1 MQVTEH
7 MSSIH
12 LQQLAIH
19 RNIKNIHRNTLDIC
33 VRFKPIPT
41 ENMQLLS
48 VIKSRKL
55 TPEQLFMV
63 SVLAVNGGN
72 YLYNLILGRVLGP
85 TQFADAAVLITF
97 LLVLSFMAMTFQLVT
112 AKFSVLFEN
121 AVFTNFIA
129 KVYKQ
134 AFTVGVILGLLII
147 AFSSQLKALF
157 NTSSSTMFV
166 IFGCGVPL
174 YFLMSVNRGAFQ
186 GKKAYKSLSIT
197 YQGEMLS
204 RLIITLGLIFLFN
217 IQSSAVIAI
226 GIVLSFVFGMFPFKM
241 KDLTLKKT
249 KPLSLD
255 YSKQIKN
262 FFLLTAFY
270 ELTQI
275 IINNSDI
282 LLVKHYFESYEAGL
296 YASLALIGRIVYFI
310 AWMFV
315 MLLLP
320 AVVELKKEGKETAS
334 VLFKYVGYI
343 AVISIVIVLTC
354 LSFPELIIKI
364 LFGEQYIAMAPL
376 LWKYAIATSMF
387 AISNIFAY
395 YYLSLDKY
403 VPVIISG
410 VFGMLQMLLV
420 IFFHESLEQV
430 VHMQIIAMTLLLI
443 IQLVFF
449 KFEIR
454 TQKKA
459 LSKD

>member
-1 MQVTEH
+1 
-7 MSSIH
+7 
-12 LQQLAIH
+12 
-19 RNIKNIHRNTLDIC
+19 
-33 VRFKPIPT
+33 
-41 ENMQLLS
+41 MQLVS
-48 VIKSRKL
+48 AIKTKKITS
-55 TPEQLFMV
+55 EQLFMI

-85 TQFADAAVLITF
+85 AQFADAAVLITF
-97 LLVLSFMAMTFQLVT
+97 LLVLSFIAMTFQLVT

-121 AVFTNFIA
+121 NIFTNFIA

-134 AFTVGVILGLLII
+134 AFAVGFILGLLII
-147 AFSSQLKALF
+147 VFAEQLQTLF
-157 NTSSSTMFV
+157 NTSSSTMFI

-174 YFLMSVNRGAFQ
+174 YFLMSVNRGTFQ
-186 GKKAYKSLSIT
+186 GKKSYKSLSIT

-204 RLIITLGLIFLFN
+204 RLLITLGIILVFGIK
-217 IQSSAVIAI
+217 SSWVIAL
-226 GIVLSFVFGMFPFKM
+226 GILLSFIFGLFPFKV
-241 KDLTLKKT
+241 KHISFKKSI
-249 KPLSLD
+249 PLD
-255 YSKQIKN
+255 NKYSKQIKN

-282 LLVKHYFESYEAGL
+282 LLVKHYFEAHEAGL

-343 AVISIVIVLTC
+343 AIISILIVVVC
-354 LSFPELIIKI
+354 IGFPELIIQL
-364 LFGEQYIAMAPL
+364 LFGEEYITMAPL

-403 VPVIISG
+403 IPVIISG
-410 VFGMLQMLLV
+410 VFGMLQMVLV
-420 IFFHESLEQV
+420 IFYHDSLVQV
-430 VHMQIIAMTLLLI
+430 VHMQIVAMLLLLA
-443 IQLVFF
+443 IQLGFF
-449 KFEIR
+449 
-454 TQKKA
+454 TLDSQTTKKA
-459 LSKD
+459 

>member
-1 MQVTEH
+1 
-7 MSSIH
+7 
-12 LQQLAIH
+12 
-19 RNIKNIHRNTLDIC
+19 
-33 VRFKPIPT
+33 
-41 ENMQLLS
+41 MQLLS
-48 VIKSRKL
+48 VIQSKKL
-55 TPEQLFMV
+55 SPEQLFMV
-63 SVLAVNGGN
+63 SVFAVNGGN
-72 YLYNLILGRVLGP
+72 YLYNLVLGRLLGP
-85 TQFADAAVLITF
+85 AQFADAAVLITF
-97 LLVLSFMAMTFQLVT
+97 LLVLSFIAMTYQLVT
-112 AKFSVLFEN
+112 AKFSVLLDN
-121 AVFTNFIA
+121 SVFRNFITI
-129 KVYKQ
+129 VYKQ
-134 AFTVGVILGLLII
+134 AFIVGVVLGLLII
-147 AFSSQLKALF
+147 VFAEQLMALF
-157 NTSSSTMFV
+157 NTSSSTMFM

-197 YQGEMLS
+197 YQAEMLS
-204 RLIITLGLIFLFN
+204 RLLITIGLILVFN
-217 IQSSAVIAI
+217 IQSSAVIAV
-226 GIVLSFVFGMFPFKM
+226 GILLSFVFGLFPFKA
-241 KDLTLKKT
+241 KQLNFKKT
-249 KPLSLD
+249 VALESK

-282 LLVKHYFESYEAGL
+282 LLVKHYFDPYEAGL

-343 AVISIVIVLTC
+343 AVISIVIVVTC
-354 LSFPELIIKI
+354 VSFPELIINL
-364 LFGEQYIAMAPL
+364 LFGEQYVTMAPL

-410 VFGMLQMLLV
+410 VFGMLQMVLV
-420 IFFHESLEQV
+420 IFYHDSLEQV
-430 VHMQIIAMTLLLI
+430 VHMQIVAMALLLA

-449 KFEIR
+449 KQQSFSEKR
-454 TQKKA
+454 VNLK
-459 LSKD
+459 